1 MNKKITISGTSGY
14 LGGMLADELSREND
28 VYKLRRDQIKNIT
41 KIKFS
46 ELNNLKID
54 LSLVK
59 ILKKTDIFI
68 HSAGLPSSKC
78 FDNPEEA
85 LNVNCSNTLKIFKVC
100 QSLSVKLFIYFSSI
114 HVYGVGYEGEIL
126 ENFPHNN
133 NHPYPASK
141 SLTEKLL
148 NHYHQCKSTK
158 LLILRLSNVYGSPSN
173 KNPQCWDLFANNIC
187 LQAAVQEKIT
197 LRSNPSIERD
207 FISRSFFINSI
218 KNLIN
223 ILLLQ
228 KDNSALTLN
237 LVSGNSISLAE
248 MAIEIQ
254 KIFKNIFNKNIII
267 ESKPRDSINKYN
279 FSNKALQDVLNYKLS
294 IDCKK
299 DLENLITYCL
309 KNIELIKPYLKS

>member
-14 LGGMLADELSREND
+14 LGGMLADDLSREND
-28 VYKLRRDQIKNIT
+28 VYKLRRDQINQIT

-46 ELNNLKID
+46 ELKNLDID

-68 HSAGLPSSKC
+68 HSAGLPSYKC
-78 FDNPEEA
+78 FDNPEDA
-85 LNVNCSNTLKIFKVC
+85 LSVNCSDTLKIFKVC
-100 QSLSVKLFIYFSSI
+100 QRLSVKLFIYFSSI
-114 HVYGVGYEGEIL
+114 HVYGVGYKGEIL

-133 NHPYPASK
+133 NHPYPATK

-148 NHYHQCKSTK
+148 NYYHQSKSTK

-187 LQAAVQEKIT
+187 LQAAVQDKII
-197 LRSNPSIERD
+197 LRSNPCIERD
-207 FISRSFFINSI
+207 FISRSFFITSI

-223 ILLLQ
+223 ILLIQ
-228 KDNSALTLN
+228 KENSALTLN

-248 MAIEIQ
+248 MAFEIQ
-254 KIFKNIFNKNIII
+254 TIFKNIFNKNIII
-267 ESKPRDSINKYN
+267 ESMPKSPINKFY

-294 IDCKK
+294 IDYKK
-299 DLENLITYCL
+299 DLENLINYCF
-309 KNIELIKPYLKS
+309 KNIELIKPYLNN